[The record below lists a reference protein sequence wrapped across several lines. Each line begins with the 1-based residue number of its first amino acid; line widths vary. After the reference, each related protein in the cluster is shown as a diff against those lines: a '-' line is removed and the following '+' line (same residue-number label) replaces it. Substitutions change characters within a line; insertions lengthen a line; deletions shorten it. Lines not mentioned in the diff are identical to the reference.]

1 MKKAL
6 TLSNDKRNA
15 VSENSSGT
23 AVVIHPELP
32 SKKEAGAFEPAL
44 EEKLEEAVGLARAI
58 ALEVIHVEAVTI
70 QRPTPAYLL
79 SKGYRDSLGETIEAL
94 EPSVVIMNT
103 TLSPGQQRNL
113 EKAWN
118 AKVIDR
124 TGLIL
129 EIFGERAQTKEGK
142 IQVELAAMEYQRSRL
157 VKAWSH
163 LERQRGSTSF
173 IGGPGET
180 QLEID
185 KRIIVDKISKLK
197 KDLEQVRKNRNL
209 QRRSREQV
217 PFPVVSLVGYTNAGK
232 STLFNKITGANV
244 FAEDLPFAT
253 LDPTMRKV
261 ELPSGQEVILA
272 DTVGFI
278 ADLPT
283 HLVAAFRATLEQLEF
298 AQVILHVRD
307 MSRPDNESQ
316 KQDVVEILAD
326 LGVEYEQDI
335 RVLEVWNKMD
345 NVDEEDKQDMLRQ
358 AKFSEGIVPVSAL
371 TGDGIDSLLE
381 EIDAKL
387 SMLNVTMSFELPY
400 SDGKALAWLHENAH
414 ILEQTNTEN
423 ITVLVEMTPAN
434 AGKFTSRFHYEPLK
448 VTKDEQQEALHGRGV

>member
-1 MKKAL
+1 MK
-6 TLSNDKRNA
+6 TIPNNDKRNA
-15 VSENSSGT
+15 VPKHNSGT
-23 AVVIHPELP
+23 AVVIHPEIP
-32 SKKEAGAFEPAL
+32 VKRTQPGIFEPAL

-58 ALEVIHVEAVTI
+58 ALDVVHVEDVTVN
-70 QRPTPAYLL
+70 RPTPAYLL
-79 SKGYRDSLGETIEAL
+79 SKGHRDALGETIKGL
-94 EPSVVIMNT
+94 EPDVVIMNT

-113 EKAWN
+113 ERAWD

-157 VKAWSH
+157 VKAWTH

-217 PFPVVSLVGYTNAGK
+217 PFPVVALVGYTNAGK
-232 STLFNKITGANV
+232 STLFNKITGASV

-253 LDPTMRKV
+253 LDPTMRKAGL
-261 ELPSGQEVILA
+261 ESGQDVILA

-307 MSRPDNESQ
+307 MSRPDNETQ
-316 KQDVVEILAD
+316 KQDVVKILGD
-326 LGVEYEQDI
+326 LGVEYEQDS

-345 NVDEEDKQDMLRQ
+345 NVDEEDKVDMLRH
-358 AKFSEGIVPVSAL
+358 AKFNDSIIAISAL
-371 TGDGIDSLLE
+371 TGDGIDELLAA
-381 EIDAKL
+381 IDKKL
-387 SMLNVTMSFELPY
+387 AERNVTMRFEIPF

-414 ILEQTNTEN
+414 ILEQDNKEK
-423 ITVLVEMTPAN
+423 VVMLVEMTPAN
-434 AGKFTSRFHYEPLK
+434 AGKFSSRFKYEPSRVIK
-448 VTKDEQQEALHGRGV
+448 NEQQQEALHGRGV